1 ADSGSDIAY
10 QGGEIYITGYFSQGI
25 FFDNDTL
32 WSHEGK
38 GGEDGFVAKFDQDG
52 AFQWAKNA
60 GGFGTDRLFGI
71 ALDPNGF
78 PVVTGRINS
87 PAAPFGNT
95 NVHGPNA
102 PFIAKL
108 GLFPEH
114 VVEAAVQG
122 IRIYPNPATGTLQ
135 VSPDNGTRIRK
146 AAIRDM
152 QGRMV
157 REFTDMGSGLLDVS
171 DLPQGMYL
179 LYLDTDKGRV
189 LHRFLK
195 ETAD

>member
-1 ADSGSDIAY
+1 WARTAGGSLPDNGGALVCDEEMNVYVLGVFNSSQMDFGSTVVFNKGFYDVFLAKYDSAGDLVWAKGAGWTGGEGDGSIAY
-10 QGGEIYITGYFSQGI
+10 RDGGVYITGFFSQGI
-25 FFDNDTL
+25 LFDNDTL

-60 GGFGTDRLFGI
+60 GGFGSDRLFGV

-102 PFIAKL
+102 PFI
-108 GLFPEH
+108 
-114 VVEAAVQG
+114 
-122 IRIYPNPATGTLQ
+122 
-135 VSPDNGTRIRK
+135 
-146 AAIRDM
+146 
-152 QGRMV
+152 
-157 REFTDMGSGLLDVS
+157 
-171 DLPQGMYL
+171 
-179 LYLDTDKGRV
+179 
-189 LHRFLK
+189 
-195 ETAD
+195 